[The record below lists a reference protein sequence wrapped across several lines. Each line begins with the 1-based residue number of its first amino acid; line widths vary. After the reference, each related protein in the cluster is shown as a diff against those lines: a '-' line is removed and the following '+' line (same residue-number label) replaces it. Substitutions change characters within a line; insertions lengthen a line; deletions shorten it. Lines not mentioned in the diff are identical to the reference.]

1 MDDRHNYPTDDADEL
16 RLILLQ
22 LDEAGRQEVY
32 AMIRDL
38 ADKAG
43 VPEQPATVAELFEQ
57 WKDLWRQAD
66 AAPDDAAVNAIA
78 DRAFLIEQR
87 AVNLPLTSA
96 RDVLALI
103 VMTTDPSNEN
113 ARTSQDALVARAYAE
128 MDAS

>member
-1 MDDRHNYPTDDADEL
+1 MDDQHDYPTDDTEKL

-87 AVNLPLTSA
+87 AVTLPLTSA
-96 RDVLALI
+96 SDVLALI
-103 VMTTDPSNEN
+103 VMTTDASNEL

>member
-1 MDDRHNYPTDDADEL
+1 MDDQRNCPTDDTDNL

-22 LDEAGRQEVY
+22 LEEAGRQEVY

-87 AVNLPLTSA
+87 AVICGSHSGAGRVGAGHL
-96 RDVLALI
+96 RG
-103 VMTTDPSNEN
+103 
-113 ARTSQDALVARAYAE
+113 YAFGLG
-128 MDAS
+128 